1 MRKHPFEDHIPNLRR
16 YALALLRERALADDL
31 VQDTLERALT
41 KFALFRD
48 HTDLRAWLFTIMH
61 NTFINQWHK
70 SASGKRRTEAVAA
83 AGTTVD
89 TADEMI
95 TAHDMLQ
102 ALEQL
107 PVEQRTVLLLVGL
120 EQLTYDQAARV
131 LDVPPGTVMS
141 RLARARERLHV
152 LMNGEALPRVRR
164 VK

>member
-1 MRKHPFEDHIPNLRR
+1 MRKHPFEEHIPNLRR

-48 HTDLRAWLFTIMH
+48 RTNLRAWLFTIMH

-70 SASGKRRTEAVAA
+70 TSSNKRHAETDA
-83 AGTTVD
+83 AGVAMAD

-107 PVEQRTVLLLVGL
+107 SIEQRTVLLLVGL
-120 EQLTYDQAARV
+120 EQLSYEQAARV

-141 RLARARERLHV
+141 RLARARERLQV

>member
-41 KFALFRD
+41 KFALFRER
-48 HTDLRAWLFTIMH
+48 TDLRAWLFTIMH
-61 NTFINQWHK
+61 NTFVNQWHK
-70 SASGKRRTEAVAA
+70 NSSSKRRAEAVAA

-95 TAHDMLQ
+95 TAHDMLH

-120 EQLTYDQAARV
+120 EQLSYEQAARV

-164 VK
+164 IK